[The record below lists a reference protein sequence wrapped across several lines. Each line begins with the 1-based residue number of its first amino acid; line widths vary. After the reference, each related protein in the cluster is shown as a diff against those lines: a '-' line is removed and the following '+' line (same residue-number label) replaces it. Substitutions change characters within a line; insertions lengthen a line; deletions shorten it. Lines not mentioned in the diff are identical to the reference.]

1 MICAF
6 INNILYNKYICH
18 YIKLYILYGSI
29 YTAMLLLYFHRKQLT
44 AKKV

>member
-1 MICAF
+1 MTCTF

-18 YIKLYILYGSI
+18 YIRLCISYGSI